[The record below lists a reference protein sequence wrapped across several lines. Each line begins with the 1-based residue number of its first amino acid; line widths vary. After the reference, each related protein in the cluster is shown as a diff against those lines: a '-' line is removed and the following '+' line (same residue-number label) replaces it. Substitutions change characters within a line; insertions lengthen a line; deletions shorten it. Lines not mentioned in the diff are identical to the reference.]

1 MTPAARIAAAISLL
15 DRIASGDPAER
26 ALTNWA
32 RANRYAGSKDRA
44 AIRDHV
50 FDALRCRG
58 SYAAL
63 GAGEQGRALMLG
75 MMRAQ
80 GLDPDTLFTG
90 EGYAP
95 TALTADERAAYEAAV
110 SDDSIAELD
119 WPAWLRPILRD
130 DLGPDYPAIS
140 QAMRARAPVFLRVNL
155 ARGMRD
161 QAKAALA
168 NEGIIA
174 QPHPLVETALEVTQG
189 ARLVQRSQA
198 YLNGLVE
205 VQDASSQAAAALL
218 PLAPGDRVLD
228 YCAGGGGKALAM
240 AAACPE
246 AQIFAHDA
254 DPGRMGDLP
263 TRAKRA
269 GTRIVQRP
277 PGDPGA
283 GYSLV
288 LVDAPCSG
296 SGTWRRTPE
305 AKWRLDPARLSELC
319 ALQAKILSE
328 AADLVAP
335 GGALAYMTCS
345 VLRAENE
352 EQLNE
357 LCERGWLIE
366 LVRRFSPQT
375 GGDGF
380 FAAILRRSQ
389 QAQ

>member
-1 MTPAARIAAAISLL
+1 MTPGARIAAAISLL

-58 SYAAL
+58 SFAAL
-63 GAGEQGRALMLG
+63 GGGEQGRALMLG

-80 GLDPDTLFTG
+80 EIDPDTLFTG

-95 TALTADERAAYEAAV
+95 TPLSASERAAYEASAPEGV
-110 SDDSIAELD
+110 AELD
-119 WPAWLRPILRD
+119 WPAWLRPILQA
-130 DLGPDYPAIS
+130 DLGDDYLVIS

-155 ARGMRD
+155 ARGTRA
-161 QAKAALA
+161 QAQTALA

-174 QPHPLVETALEVTQG
+174 QPHALAETALEVTQG

-198 YLNGLVE
+198 YLTGLVE
-205 VQDASSQAAAALL
+205 LQDASSQAASALL
-218 PLAPGDRVLD
+218 PLAPGARVLD

-240 AAACPE
+240 AAACPQ

-254 DPGRMGDLP
+254 DADRMRDLHA
-263 TRAKRA
+263 RAKRA
-269 GTRIVQRP
+269 GARITQRP
-277 PGDPGA
+277 PGDPGE
-283 GYSLV
+283 GYDLV

-305 AKWRLDPARLSELC
+305 AKWRLDSARLSELC
-319 ALQAKILSE
+319 ALQAKILIESST
-328 AADLVAP
+328 LVAQ

-345 VLRAENE
+345 LLRTENE
-352 EQLNE
+352 DQLNKMSDQ
-357 LCERGWLIE
+357 GWTAEIAS
-366 LVRRFSPQT
+366 RFSPRSD
-375 GGDGF
+375 GDGF
-380 FAAILRRSQ
+380 FAAVMRRSR
-389 QAQ
+389 

>member
-32 RANRYAGSKDRA
+32 RTNRYAGSKDRA

-58 SYAAL
+58 SFAAL
-63 GAGEQGRALMLG
+63 GGGEQGRALMLG

-80 GLDPDTLFTG
+80 LIDPDALFTG

-95 TALTADERAAYEAAV
+95 QPLTDTERAAFEAAAPEN
-110 SDDSIAELD
+110 IAALD
-119 WPAWLRPILRD
+119 WPAWLRPILQA
-130 DLGPDYPAIS
+130 DLGADYPAIS

-155 ARGMRD
+155 AHGTRD
-161 QAKAALA
+161 QAQTALA
-168 NEGIIA
+168 GEGIIA
-174 QPHPLVETALEVTQG
+174 QPHVLAETALEVTQG
-189 ARLVQRSQA
+189 ARLIQRSQA

-205 VQDASSQAAAALL
+205 LQDASSQAAAALL

-228 YCAGGGGKALAM
+228 YCAGGGGKALAI
-240 AAACPE
+240 AAACPQ
-246 AQIFAHDA
+246 ARIFAHDA
-254 DPGRMGDLP
+254 DPGRMRDLP
-263 TRAKRA
+263 ARAKRA
-269 GTRIVQRP
+269 GARITQRP

-283 GYSLV
+283 GYDVV

-319 ALQAKILSE
+319 ALQAQILMA

-335 GGALAYMTCS
+335 EGALAYMTCS
-345 VLRAENE
+345 VLQAENE
-352 EQLNE
+352 DQLNKIADY
-357 LCERGWLIE
+357 GWSVEIA
-366 LVRRFSPQT
+366 RRFSPQS

-380 FAAILRRSQ
+380 FAAVLRRSQ
-389 QAQ
+389 GAR